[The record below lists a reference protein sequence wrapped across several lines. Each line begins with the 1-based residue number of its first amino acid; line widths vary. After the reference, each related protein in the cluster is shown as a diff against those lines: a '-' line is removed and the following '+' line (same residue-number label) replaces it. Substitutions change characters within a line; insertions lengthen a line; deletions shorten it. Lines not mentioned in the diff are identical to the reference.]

1 MASLIGQTISHYTI
15 LEKLGEGGMGV
26 VYKARDLKLDRPVA
40 LKFLPPDLT
49 RDPEAKQRLVHEA
62 KAASTLQHNN
72 ICVVYDIDQTAD
84 GQMFISMEYLEGET
98 LKTKIERGPLE
109 ISEALDMTLQIGK
122 ALAKAHGSG
131 IVHRDVKPANV
142 FLTADGTAK
151 LLDFGLVKLA
161 GQTMLTKAGST
172 LGTLAYMSPE
182 QLRGMPVDQRT
193 DIWALGAVLYEMLSR
208 QQPFRGE
215 YDPAILF
222 AILEVEPEP
231 IVNLRPDVPE
241 TLGDVLARAL
251 TKDPAR
257 RYQRIEELIA
267 DVQPLAGGSSAPG
280 PLRRLAPARRRTK
293 WPIYASGAAALCG
306 IAITIL
312 VVTNQLHRNPSVR
325 SLAVLPFRNT
335 SAHLEDTVFAEGMT
349 EALSTELSKIRALVV
364 RSSRSAM
371 RFKNSDRPLPE
382 IARELNVDALID
394 GSTQLSGKSVRVS
407 VNLINVNPEQQIWGE
422 NYKEEM
428 EDINVLQSKVA
439 QAIAHEI
446 KVVLTP
452 EEQARLVRTKPVNAE
467 AYQACVYGRFY
478 WNKWTPAG
486 FQKSLEYFHIA
497 AGKDSSYAPAYA
509 GIADVYATLWYNGMV
524 PFDSVEPFWR
534 PAAQKAL
541 ELDPQMAE
549 GHVSLAATR
558 LVYDWD
564 WTGAEQEL
572 KHALFL
578 NPSYATGH
586 HWYALLLSA
595 LGRHDSAISEV
606 RRAQELDP
614 LSVIIRASAGWIH
627 LHARMYDNAIAQF
640 RKALE
645 LDSLCPPAHSGLG
658 EIYEM
663 QGKNEEALAEYL
675 RLASVTGGSFA
686 TLGGGIADPVARLR
700 SAYRSS
706 GWRGYWNEQL
716 SQLEDLSRTM
726 YISSFHIASA
736 CARLNRKDDAFRW
749 LQRAYQE
756 RSTNL
761 LFGNVDP
768 NMDNLKDDPRY
779 GALMKRI
786 GLTGRP

>member
-1 MASLIGQTISHYTI
+1 MIGKTVSHYKI
-15 LEKLGEGGMGV
+15 LEHIGSGGMGI
-26 VYKARDLKLDRPVA
+26 VYKAEDTRLKRTVA
-40 LKFLPPDLT
+40 LKFLPPELT
-49 RDPEAKQRLVHEA
+49 RDHGAKERFIHEA
-62 KAASTLQHNN
+62 QAASALQHNN

-98 LKTKIERGPLE
+98 LKTKIERGPLA
-109 ISEALDMTLQIGK
+109 IGEALDITLQIGK
-122 ALAKAHGSG
+122 ALAKAHGCG
-131 IVHRDVKPANV
+131 IVHRDIKPANV

-208 QQPFRGE
+208 EQPFKGE

-231 IVNLRPDVPE
+231 IGNLRSDVPGP
-241 TLGDVLARAL
+241 LADVLARTL

-267 DVQPLAGGSSAPG
+267 DVQPLAVGSSTPG
-280 PLRRLAPARRRTK
+280 PFRRLAPARHRTM
-293 WPIYASGAAALCG
+293 WLIYASGAAALCG

-312 VVTNQLHRNPSVR
+312 VVTNQPRRDPSVR

-335 SAHLEDTVFAEGMT
+335 SARLEDTVFAEGMT

-371 RFKNSDRPLPE
+371 RFKNSDKLLPE

-422 NYKEEM
+422 SYKEEM
-428 EDINVLQSKVA
+428 EDINALQSNVA

-452 EEQARLVRTKPVNAE
+452 EEQARLVRKPVNAE

-486 FQKSLEYFHIA
+486 FQKSLDYFRIA

-524 PFDSVEPFWR
+524 PFDSVEPYWR

-558 LVYDWD
+558 LVYNWD

-586 HWYALLLSA
+586 HWYALFLSA
-595 LGRHDSAISEV
+595 LGRHDSAISEI

-614 LSVIIRASAGWIH
+614 LSVIIGASAGWIL
-627 LHARMYDNAIAQF
+627 LHARMYEKAIAQF

-645 LDSLCPPAHSGLG
+645 LDSLCAPAHSGLG

-663 QGKNEEALAEYL
+663 QRKNEEALAEYL

-686 TLGGGIADPVARLR
+686 TLRGAIADPVARLR

-706 GWRGYWNEQL
+706 GWHGYWNEQL
-716 SQLEDLSRTM
+716 SQLEDLARTM

-736 CARLNRKDDAFRW
+736 CARLKRKDDAFRW

-761 LFGNVDP
+761 LFGMVDP
-768 NMDNLKDDPRY
+768 NMENLKDDPRY
-779 GALMKRI
+779 GILMKRI
-786 GLTGRP
+786 GLTDQP

>member
-1 MASLIGQTISHYTI
+1 MIGQTVSHYKI

-26 VYKARDLKLDRPVA
+26 VYKAQDLKLDRPVA
-40 LKFLPPDLT
+40 LKFLPPELT
-49 RDPEAKQRLVHEA
+49 RDPEAKQRFVQEA
-62 KAASTLQHNN
+62 KAASALDHPN
-72 ICVVYDIDQTAD
+72 ICNIHEIGETDD
-84 GQMFISMEYLEGET
+84 GQIFIVMAYYEGET
-98 LKTKIERGPLE
+98 LKQRIERAPLA
-109 ISEALDMTLQIGK
+109 IGEALDITLQIGK
-122 ALAKAHGSG
+122 ALGKAHGRG
-131 IVHRDVKPANV
+131 IIHRDIKPANIL
-142 FLTADGTAK
+142 LTADGTAK
-151 LLDFGLVKLA
+151 LLDFGLAKLA
-161 GQTMLTKAGST
+161 RGTMLTKAGST

-182 QLRGMPVDQRT
+182 QLRGTQVDQRT
-193 DIWALGAVLYEMLSR
+193 DIWALGAVLHEMLSG
-208 QQPFRGE
+208 QQPFKGE

-231 IVNLRPDVPE
+231 IGSLRGDVPE
-241 TLGDVLARAL
+241 ALAAVLARAL
-251 TKDPAR
+251 TKDPAQ
-257 RYQRIEELIA
+257 RYQRIDELIA
-267 DVQPLAGGSSAPG
+267 DVQPLAGGSPTPDPS
-280 PLRRLAPARRRTK
+280 RRHAPARRRAM
-293 WPIYASGAAALCG
+293 WPIYASVAAALCG
-306 IAITIL
+306 VAITIL
-312 VVTNQLHRNPSVR
+312 VITRQPHQDANVR

-335 SAHLEDTVFAEGMT
+335 SARLEDTVFAEGMT

-371 RFKNSDRPLPE
+371 RFKNSDKLLPE

-428 EDINVLQSKVA
+428 EDINTLQSKVA
-439 QAIAHEI
+439 RAVAHEI
-446 KVVLTP
+446 RVVLTP
-452 EEQARLVRTKPVNAE
+452 EEQARLARTKPVNAE

-486 FQKSLEYFHIA
+486 FQKSLEYFRTA
-497 AGKDSSYAPAYA
+497 ASKDPSYAPAYA

-524 PFDSVEPFWR
+524 PFDSVEPYWR

-541 ELDPQMAE
+541 ELDAQMAE

-564 WTGAEQEL
+564 WSGSEQEL
-572 KHALFL
+572 NNALFL

-614 LSVIIRASAGWIH
+614 LSVIIVASAGWIH
-627 LHARMYDNAIAQF
+627 IHAHTYDQAIAQF
-640 RKALE
+640 RKALD
-645 LDSLCPPAHSGLG
+645 LDSLCAPAHSGLG
-658 EIYEM
+658 EIYEI
-663 QGKNEEALAEYL
+663 QGKDEEALAEYL
-675 RLASVTGGSFA
+675 RLAKVAGGSFA
-686 TLGGGIADPVARLR
+686 TLGGGVADPVSRLR

-706 GWRGYWNEQL
+706 GWQGYWSEQL
-716 SQLEDLSRTM
+716 SQLVNLARTA
-726 YISSFHIASA
+726 YVSSFHIASV
-736 CARLNRKDDAFRW
+736 CARLKRKDDAFRW

-761 LFGNVDP
+761 LFGKVDP

-779 GALMKRI
+779 EALMKRI
-786 GLTGRP
+786 GLTDRH